1 MPIIFPEFCKKSF
14 NEMSIKE
21 QEETINMVI
30 KFVTD
35 TYEYTP
41 DYKTVKDFLVGPNN
55 IKFRYD
61 QMITTFFNA
70 GYIKY
75 DYYFL

>member
-30 KFVTD
+30 KFVT
-35 TYEYTP
+35 P
-41 DYKTVKDFLVGPNN
+41 FGA
-55 IKFRYD
+55 R
-61 QMITTFFNA
+61 
-70 GYIKY
+70 
-75 DYYFL
+75 